1 MDKTRKLIRECISA
15 GKNKRPTWRRSR
27 VGIGSSMT
35 DFLFKD
41 LDRLKDQNNLLSS
54 ELVYQ
59 TNTILKKNSQ
69 NQVAIEWQIK
79 EGIGFKKQI
88 INVRIAVLDMVYRG
102 L

>member
-1 MDKTRKLIRECISA
+1 
-15 GKNKRPTWRRSR
+15 
-27 VGIGSSMT
+27 MT

-54 ELVYQ
+54 ELVYK

-79 EGIGFKKQI
+79 EGIGSKKQI
-88 INVRIAVLDMVYRG
+88 INVGICVLEYDIFMG